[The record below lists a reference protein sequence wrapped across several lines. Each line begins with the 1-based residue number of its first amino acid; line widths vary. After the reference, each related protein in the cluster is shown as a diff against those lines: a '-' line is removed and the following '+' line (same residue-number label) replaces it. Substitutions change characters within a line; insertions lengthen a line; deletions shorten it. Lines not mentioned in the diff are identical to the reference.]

1 MLKTRRKWK
10 NSLSDGIIDIRAVGD
25 ISFVGK
31 NAEQPNAEVFRN
43 VSTILKAGDLVI
55 GNLEGPLTRETSGLE
70 GKCNLRSHPGW
81 SQYLKEAGF
90 NLLSLA
96 NNHMMDFGEQGLFDT
111 IESLKKNDI
120 AFAGAGRNI
129 TEANAPVFLEIKGK
143 RVAIIARSSVI
154 VSSPVNATPK
164 KAGVAFLDEQE
175 TIDTIRKCRSEADLV
190 ILILHWGLEEYEY
203 PSPNQRMLA
212 HNFIFTG
219 VDIILGH
226 HPHVLE
232 GMEYING
239 GLCIYSLGNF
249 IFDDFNWNYRNTA
262 GEEKKMQVKLLP
274 GNRKGLILNLSCKKH
289 RIHLLEKF
297 FTEIG
302 SDGKVRI
309 LDDKNRLRH
318 FEVISRRLKFPFYSN
333 FWKFY
338 SLKMEWNLRL
348 KKRFG
353 LRNLMKNFLKLR
365 PQHVQ
370 EFWKSLRRSSNI
382 ASQKTTNPYE

>member
-1 MLKTRRKWK
+1 M
-10 NSLSDGIIDIRAVGD
+10 GD

-96 NNHMMDFGEQGLFDT
+96 NNHMTDFGEQGLFDT

-120 AFAGAGRNI
+120 AFAGAGGNI

-154 VSSPVNATPK
+154 VSSPVNATPQ

-212 HNFIFTG
+212 HNFISTG

-232 GMEYING
+232 GMEYFNG
-239 GLCIYSLGNF
+239 GLCVYSLGNF
-249 IFDDFNWNYRNTA
+249 LFNDFNWNFRNPT
-262 GEEKKMQVKLLP
+262 GEEKEMQVKLLS
-274 GNRKGLILNLSCKKH
+274 GNRRGLILNLSCKGQL
-289 RIHLLEKF
+289 IHSVETH
-297 FTEIG
+297 FTEIDPD
-302 SDGKVRI
+302 SVVRMSN
-309 LDDKNRLRH
+309 DKRHHKH
-318 FEVISRRLKFPFYSN
+318 FEILSRRLRYPFYSKI
-333 FWKFY
+333 WKFY
-338 SLKMEWNLRL
+338 SLNMEWNLRL

-353 LRNLMKNFLKLR
+353 LRNLIKNFMKFR
-365 PQHVQ
+365 PHHIK
-370 EFWKSLRRSSNI
+370 ELLKSLKKSSNI
-382 ASQKTTNPYE
+382 ISQKSTNPYD

>member
-96 NNHMMDFGEQGLFDT
+96 NNHMTDFGEQGLFDT

-154 VSSPVNATPK
+154 VSSPVNATPQ

>member
-1 MLKTRRKWK
+1 LKNNLNDDT
-10 NSLSDGIIDIRAVGD
+10 IDIRAVGD

-70 GKCNLRSHPGW
+70 GKCNLRGHPGW
-81 SQYLKEAGF
+81 AQYLKEAGF
-90 NLLSLA
+90 TFLSLA
-96 NNHMMDFGEQGLFDT
+96 NNHMMDFGEQGLFDS

-120 AFAGAGRNI
+120 TFAGAGRNI

-154 VSSPVNATPK
+154 VSSPVNATPT

-175 TIDTIRKCRSEADLV
+175 TIDTIRKCRREADLV

-203 PSPNQRMLA
+203 PSPSQRMLA
-212 HNFIFTG
+212 HNFISTG

-232 GMEYING
+232 GMEYFNG
-239 GLCIYSLGNF
+239 GLCVYSLGNF
-249 IFDDFNWNYRNTA
+249 IFDDFNWNYRNPA
-262 GEEKKMQVKLLP
+262 GEEKEMKVKLLP

-289 RIHLLEKF
+289 RIHSVEKF
-297 FTEIG
+297 FTEFG
-302 SDGKVRI
+302 PDGFMEM
-309 LDDKNRLRH
+309 KNEKSRLKH
-318 FEVISRRLKFPFYSN
+318 FEVLSRRLKFPFYTN
-333 FWKFY
+333 IWKFY
-338 SLKMEWNLRL
+338 SSKMEWNLRL

-353 LRNLMKNFLKLR
+353 IRNVIKKFLKFRPHHIKELLR
-365 PQHVQ
+365 
-370 EFWKSLRRSSNI
+370 SLKKTSAI
-382 ASQKTTNPYE
+382 ASEKTTNPYE